1 MFTSQ
6 AISSRR
12 SRLTQSWKSILP
24 PKVAVLI
31 LSGSPIQKPGGFD
44 QCYPFLPHPCYF
56 WVSGRRRHDEVVLYS
71 HETGWI
77 DFINPVSEAE
87 VVWEGA
93 EFDAV
98 PSQHVIQN
106 IETYLKQNNFKDILV
121 MGQIEGS
128 KWSVSSESQ
137 ELLWKLQAAFD
148 SVRRCKDSEEIALIQ
163 NIARI
168 SLKGYQKLKEV
179 IRPGISEKDIRL
191 AYETEVLRNGAD
203 GVPYETIVGA
213 GTNSAILHAIP
224 TPKIVQEGE
233 MVLIDAGAEIQDYC
247 VDITRV
253 FAANGKFNSQ
263 QQALY
268 DLVKKAQVEAVAMCK
283 PGVFWNQVHLTS
295 AKIIAEGLKSL
306 SVLKCSA
313 EDSIQS
319 EAISVFFPHGVGHMV
334 GLRVRD
340 VGHAQNINPKKY
352 GGAAIR
358 IDLQLEEGHL
368 VTAEPGCYFIKAF
381 IENEKTRQKYKDF
394 INWSEVDKWAHI
406 GGVRI
411 EDDIYVTSSGP
422 KNLTEI
428 VEK

>member
-1 MFTSQ
+1 MFSTQ
-6 AISSRR
+6 AISNRR
-12 SRLTQSWKSILP
+12 SKLTQSWNSILP
-24 PKVAVLI
+24 PKVAILV

-56 WVSGRRRHDEVVLYS
+56 WVSGRRRPDEASLYS
-71 HETGWI
+71 LETGWV
-77 DFINPVSEAE
+77 DFQNPVSEAE

-93 EFDAV
+93 EFDRIQ
-98 PSQHVIQN
+98 PQHCFQDL
-106 IETYLKQNNFKDILV
+106 ESYLKKNGFKDVIL
-121 MGQIEGS
+121 MGQATHS

-148 SVRRCKDSEEIALIQ
+148 SVRRCKDTEEIALIQ
-163 NIARI
+163 NVARI
-168 SLKGYQKLKEV
+168 AHKGYQKLKEV

-224 TPKIVQEGE
+224 TPKIVQDGE

-253 FAANGKFNSQ
+253 FAANGKFDSQ
-263 QQALY
+263 QRALY
-268 DLVKKAQVEAVAMCK
+268 DLVKKAQVQAVQMCA
-283 PGVFWNQVHLTS
+283 PGTYWNQVHVAS
-295 AKIIAEGLKSL
+295 AKIIAEGLRSL
-306 SVLKCSA
+306 NILNCNS
-313 EDSIQS
+313 EDAIQS

-352 GGAAIR
+352 AGAAIR

-381 IENEKTRQKYKDF
+381 IKNEKTRQKYKDF
-394 INWSEVDKWAHI
+394 INWSEVDKWAHV

-411 EDDIYVTSSGP
+411 EDDIFVTSSGP